1 MTFIYVLTMCA
12 IFYVLIQMPLGRLT
26 HYYDVFVA
34 ADPKAVWDTYF
45 IHVRGSDYRP
55 RTRVLGYEVLSQ
67 NPLTV
72 RITVKPYF
80 SPIPVNVVTTFDL
93 YEPYTRYRERGGIG
107 SIEAVEEGEFVSE
120 PSGTRLHVAITA
132 PRRGLLLPWIARRR
146 VQRNM
151 RALRDACEGR
161 HT

>member
-1 MTFIYVLTMCA
+1 MTFIYHLVAATGIMYLFYA
-12 IFYVLIQMPLGRLT
+12 IPLGRLT

-55 RTRVLGYEVLSQ
+55 RTRVLGYEVFSQ

-72 RITVKPYF
+72 RITAKPYF

-93 YEPYTRYRERGGIG
+93 YEPYTRYRERGSIG
-107 SIEAVEEGEFVSE
+107 SIEIVEEVS
-120 PSGTRLHVAITA
+120 
-132 PRRGLLLPWIARRR
+132 
-146 VQRNM
+146 
-151 RALRDACEGR
+151 
-161 HT
+161 

>member
-26 HYYDVFVA
+26 HHYDVLVA

-55 RTRVLGYEVLSQ
+55 GTRVLGYEILSE

-72 RITVKPYF
+72 RITVKPNF
-80 SPIPVNVVTTFDL
+80 LPMPVKVVSTYDL
-93 YEPYTRYRERGGIG
+93 YEPYTRYKLHGGIS
-107 SIEAVEEGEFVSE
+107 SIEIVEEGEFVSE
-120 PSGTRLHVAITA
+120 PNGTRLHVAITA
-132 PRRGLLLPWIARRR
+132 PRRGLLLPWLARRQAEKR
-146 VQRNM
+146 FG
-151 RALRDACEGR
+151 ALQDVCEGR
-161 HT
+161 QT